1 MLARRR
7 RSPLAVFAAT
17 LVASFAF
24 AAPAAVASGCPGA
37 DMLPAASS
45 IAAARGATLCLLNE
59 QRRPLGL
66 APLVS
71 QPQLE
76 AAATSFSRA
85 MVDQR
90 FFDHVSPSGQ
100 TLAQRL
106 GPYLEPAQAWAIG
119 ENIAWG
125 QGPTATPASIV
136 DRWMHSEP
144 HRVNILASTFREI
157 GIGIVNGSP
166 RGDAPAS
173 SATYTTEFGL
183 RDMPPPPQE
192 HGPTPEIGV
201 TWSAPP
207 ERATGPRARAAAP
220 PKAAKRVSAAAK
232 RRINAHCRRSVRRT
246 RSSRAR
252 KARFDRCVRARLRA
266 ARS

>member
-1 MLARRR
+1 MRARRR
-7 RSPLAVFAAT
+7 RSPLAAFAAT
-17 LVASFAF
+17 LVAAFAF
-24 AAPAAVASGCPGA
+24 ATPVAVASGCPGA
-37 DMLPAASS
+37 DVLPAASS

-59 QRRPLGL
+59 QRRAVGL

-76 AAATSFSRA
+76 TAATGFSQA

-90 FFDHVSPSGQ
+90 FFGHVSPSGQ
-100 TLAQRL
+100 TLTQRL
-106 GPYLEPAQAWAIG
+106 GPYLEPAHAWAVG

-125 QGPTATPASIV
+125 EGAMATPGVIV
-136 DRWMHSEP
+136 DSWMHSDA
-144 HRVNILASTFREI
+144 HRLNILALTFREI

-166 RGDAPAS
+166 RGSAPAS

-183 RDMPPPPQE
+183 RDTAPPPQE
-192 HGPTPEIGV
+192 QGPTPEIGV
-201 TWSAPP
+201 TWSPPP
-207 ERATGPRARAAAP
+207 ERAAKPRKP
-220 PKAAKRVSAAAK
+220 AKRVSAAAK
-232 RRINAHCRRSVRRT
+232 RRINAQCRRIVKRT

-266 ARS
+266 ARAPTRH